1 MKKTVLLASFINPNK
16 IDYFLNYLEND
27 FNIKKNKVFIFKN
40 IDDDSK
46 LIFTFRVNVL
56 KDEPINIKEM
66 FPNSIIIHKRL
77 NVLYTINGL
86 NLLIKEKYPDTY
98 DFIENKTVKLNWS
111 EYNNKIILISNKE
124 LKILSISRVF
134 N

>member
-1 MKKTVLLASFINPNK
+1 MKKTILLASFINPDK
-16 IDYFLNYLEND
+16 TDYFLNYLEND
-27 FNIKKNKVFIFKN
+27 FNIKKNKVYIFKN
-40 IDDDSK
+40 IDDESK

-56 KDEPINIKEM
+56 KDEPINIKQM

-98 DFIENKTVKLNWS
+98 DFIENKTVKLNWG

-124 LKILSISRVF
+124 LKILTISRVF